1 MKKLIY
7 NTSIILCA
15 ILFFTSCS
23 KVFITPNKKATPTI
37 CFNEMWQTIN
47 DKYTF
52 FDYKKVN
59 WDSIKTVYQPQI
71 NDAMNDQQL
80 FDVLAKVI
88 GSVRDGHT
96 SIYAPIDTFR
106 YLFYT
111 GYKPNYDSN
120 FVLNKY
126 LTSNNFKTSETIKH
140 CIINSNIGYMHYP
153 SFSNELTQ
161 KSLDELFTSFA
172 NTKGLIIDIRNNTG
186 GDNQNI
192 LRLLEHFVTAQ
203 TKLGTEITKKDAGKN
218 SFATPYDIT
227 IAPKGVAYSKPII
240 VLTNRWVFSS
250 ANIFAGFI
258 SQLPNV
264 KLIGDITGGGTGV
277 PTSNDL
283 PNGWRYRYSSTIVR
297 LANGADFEDGLLLT
311 IKLDTDSATQVATG
325 KDALIERGILELQ

>member
-1 MKKLIY
+1 MKKIII
-7 NTSIILCA
+7 NTILYSTIILIA
-15 ILFFTSCS
+15 SCS
-23 KVFITPNKKATPTI
+23 KEFITPNKTYKPTE
-37 CFNEMWQTIN
+37 CFNQLWQTIN

-59 WDSIKTVYQPQI
+59 WDSIKTVYQPQV
-71 NDAMNDQQL
+71 NDAMTEQEL

-106 YLFYT
+106 YLFYD
-111 GYKPNYDSN
+111 GYNKNYDSN
-120 FVLNKY
+120 FVKAKY
-126 LTSNNFKTSETIKH
+126 LDINNSKTSETIKY
-140 CIINSNIGYMHYP
+140 CLLDSNIGYMHYP
-153 SFSNELTQ
+153 SFRNELTQ
-161 KSLDELFTSFA
+161 AGLDEIFNYFA

-192 LRLLEHFVTAQ
+192 LRLLEHFVTTS
-203 TKLGTEITKKDAGKN
+203 TKLGTIIEKKDATKN
-218 SFATPYDIT
+218 SFTVPYDIT
-227 IAPKGVAYSKPII
+227 ISPKGVAYKKPIV

-277 PTSNDL
+277 PTSDDL
-283 PNGWRYRYSSTIVR
+283 PNGWRYRFSSTEVKI
-297 LANGADFEDGLLLT
+297 ANGLRFEDGLLPT
-311 IKLDTDSATQVATG
+311 IKLDTDSAMQIITG
-325 KDALIERGILELQ
+325 KDAIIERGVLELQ

>member
-1 MKKLIY
+1 MKNNSSKI
-7 NTSIILCA
+7 TSI
-15 ILFFTSCS
+15 FFTLIIVTSCS
-23 KVFITPNKKATPTI
+23 KFLIKKNAAYKPTE
-37 CFNEMWQTIN
+37 CFNQLWQTMN

-59 WDSIKTVYQPQI
+59 WDSIKTVYHQQV
-71 NDAMNDQQL
+71 NDGMTDQQL

-96 SIYAPIDTFR
+96 SLYAPIDTFR
-106 YLFYT
+106 YKFYE
-111 GYKPNYDSN
+111 GYKNNFDSI
-120 FVLNKY
+120 FLNAKY
-126 LTSNNFKTSETIKH
+126 WTPNNFKISESIKYGVL
-140 CIINSNIGYMHYP
+140 NSEIAYMYYP
-153 SFSNELTQ
+153 SFTNDIS
-161 KSLDELFTSFA
+161 KKGLDEIFNSFA

-192 LRLLEHFVTAQ
+192 LRLMEHFVSSS
-203 TKLGTEITKKDAGKN
+203 TKLGSIVEKKDAGKN
-218 SFATPYDIT
+218 SFTTPYEISISPAG
-227 IAPKGVAYSKPII
+227 IAYKNPIVI
-240 VLTNRWVFSS
+240 LTNRLVFSS
-250 ANIFAGFI
+250 ANIFAGFA

-283 PNGWRYRYSSTIVR
+283 PNGWRYRYSSTIVT
-297 LANGADFEDGLLLT
+297 LANGINFEDGLMPT